1 MDKKMETAK
10 VLNLLRGIQDLS
22 HLPNDIIAQIN
33 DVAYKAVQTNQ
44 LQKMLDKR
52 ALVNEERYVRNTLKS

>member
-10 VLNLLRGIQDLS
+10 VLNLLRGIQDLI

-44 LQKMLDKR
+44 L
-52 ALVNEERYVRNTLKS
+52 

>member
-44 LQKMLDKR
+44 L
-52 ALVNEERYVRNTLKS
+52 